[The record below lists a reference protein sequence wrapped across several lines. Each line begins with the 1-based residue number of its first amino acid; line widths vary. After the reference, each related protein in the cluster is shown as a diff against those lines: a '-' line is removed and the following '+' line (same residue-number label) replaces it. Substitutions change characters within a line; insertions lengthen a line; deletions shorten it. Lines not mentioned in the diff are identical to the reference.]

1 VINVIISR
9 AAERDVEAH
18 AMFLALESHAIAGR
32 FLEYVDA
39 TIELLRARPELGHR
53 RRDLFPPEEAEV
65 RLLAVDGFPKHFVVY
80 RLRETGLYVVR
91 VVHGSRDLPAID
103 VSAAE

>member
-1 VINVIISR
+1 
-9 AAERDVEAH
+9 
-18 AMFLALESHAIAGR
+18 MFLALDSHAIAGR
-32 FLEYVDA
+32 FLECVDA

-53 RRDLFPPEEAEV
+53 RRDLFPAEAAEL

-91 VVHGSRDLPAID
+91 VMHGSRDMPAMD
-103 VSAAE
+103 VLAEE